1 MMVKVKKERSRP
13 NRNTGGNLGWHI
25 EHNSEKEP
33 PKFGSILYSGSFED
47 EKLIRQEISKEI

>member
-25 EHNSEKEP
+25 EHNSEK
-33 PKFGSILYSGSFED
+33 FGSILYCGSFEN